1 MQTPQLVLVDSQ
13 MLSQIITMQKEIL
26 ANLTNEEDDEL
37 ITREE
42 ASKFLKCDIQTI
54 DNLRR
59 EGVLHDYGRG
69 KLVRLKKSELLK
81 K

>member
-26 ANLTNEEDDEL
+26 ANLKNEDDEL

>member
-13 MLSQIITMQKEIL
+13 MLSQIMTMQKEIL
-26 ANLTNEEDDEL
+26 KNLKNEDDEL
-37 ITREE
+37 MTREE
-42 ASKFLKCDIQTI
+42 AAKFLKCDIQTI
-54 DNLRR
+54 DNLRK

-69 KLVRLKKSELLK
+69 KLVRLKKSELYK